1 MGPED
6 ASHVRALD
14 EQLRDPRISSGWTL
28 QLLIPKAL
36 VGFRNSDTLRQTHR
50 HLPEQRTGL
59 AICGEDLRRFRKP

>member
-1 MGPED
+1 MLRTFERSTNNFGIRGFRRDGP
-6 ASHVRALD
+6 
-14 EQLRDPRISSGWTL
+14 L